1 MRMKTASVQ
10 QLPEQ
15 WPQILRWVAAGEE
28 VAVTSRKKTVAKI
41 VPVPD
46 EANGKE
52 EGSVVK
58 KRKAAWAEHFKRLDA
73 IYEGKPARGK
83 PASEIIIEGRR

>member
-1 MRMKTASVQ
+1 MKTASVQ

-15 WPQILRWVAAGEE
+15 WPEILRWVAAGEQ
-28 VAVTSRKKTVAKI
+28 VAITSHKKTVAKI

-46 EANGKE
+46 AANGKH

-58 KRKAAWAEHFKRLDA
+58 KRKSAWAAQFKTLN
-73 IYEGKPARGK
+73 
-83 PASEIIIEGRR
+83 SN

>member
-1 MRMKTASVQ
+1 MKTASVQ

-46 EANGKE
+46 AANGKH

-58 KRKAAWAEHFKRLDA
+58 KRKAAGPHISNGSTPFTKESPRGANQ
-73 IYEGKPARGK
+73 PAR
-83 PASEIIIEGRR
+83 